1 MSATTHKPHILH
13 TEVIARS
20 RLFRIEALDLRFS
33 NGVEARYER
42 IVGSARG
49 GVLIVAMPD
58 PEHVF
63 LIREYA
69 AGTDRYE
76 LGFPKGRIEGDE
88 PEVGA
93 GERELMEEVG
103 YGARRL
109 DYLGAVSLAPGYIT
123 HMTHLILAR
132 DLYPATRDGDE
143 PEDLEVIRWPLAD
156 LETLLSRDDF
166 TEARS
171 IAALF
176 LVRERLA
183 KESA

>member
-1 MSATTHKPHILH
+1 M
-13 TEVIARS
+13 
-20 RLFRIEALDLRFS
+20 
-33 NGVEARYER
+33 
-42 IVGSARG
+42 
-49 GVLIVAMPD
+49 LIVAMPD
-58 PEHVF
+58 PKHVF
-63 LIREYA
+63 LVREYA

-88 PEVGA
+88 SEIAA

-103 YGARRL
+103 FGAHRL

-123 HMTHLILAR
+123 HMTHLVLAR
-132 DLYPATRDGDE
+132 DLYPARQEGDE
-143 PEDLEVIRWPLAD
+143 PEDIEVIRWPLSD
-156 LETLLSRDDF
+156 LDQLLAREDF
-166 TEARS
+166 SEARS